1 MLTPAP
7 RAPHP
12 HARRLPRPVPACE
25 GVLAVD
31 RRHLALVAAHRAAR
45 PAPRPHWMW
54 WLEQRPQPGRKVY

>member
-25 GVLAVD
+25 AALAVD
-31 RRHLALVAAHRAAR
+31 RRH
-45 PAPRPHWMW
+45 
-54 WLEQRPQPGRKVY
+54 